1 MANELIKTRLRDLRD
16 RKGVN
21 QDVVTEACG
30 ISRVAL
36 TRYENG
42 TRVPRI
48 EIAAKLAEYYG
59 VTVDYILG
67 NDAPAAAASEDPAT
81 AEFAENRALLS
92 DDNLVKLRDYM
103 KLLLL
108 QQEAEK
114 RKKD

>member
-1 MANELIKTRLRDLRD
+1 MANELIKTRLRALRD

-21 QDVVTEACG
+21 QDIVTEACG

-67 NDAPAAAASEDPAT
+67 NDTPAAPAPADPDAAKLAAALEG
-81 AEFAENRALLS
+81 LS
-92 DDNLVKLRDYM
+92 DDNLIKLLDYA

-108 QQEAEK
+108 QQKEEQ
-114 RKKD
+114 KK

>member
-1 MANELIKTRLRDLRD
+1 MANELIKTRLRALRD

-21 QDVVTEACG
+21 QDIVTEACG

-67 NDAPAAAASEDPAT
+67 RDPDPAQKNDPPSEREIDD
-81 AEFAENRALLS
+81 AIAALA
-92 DDNLVKLRDYM
+92 DDLTPDE
-103 KLLLL
+103 L
-108 QQEAEK
+108 QRVADFVAGLK
-114 RKKD
+114 AARKP

>member
-1 MANELIKTRLRDLRD
+1 MANELIKTRLRALRD

-21 QDVVTEACG
+21 QDIVTEACG

-67 NDAPAAAASEDPAT
+67 NDAPAVAVPVDPEAAKLAAVLEG
-81 AEFAENRALLS
+81 LS
-92 DDNLVKLRDYM
+92 DDNLIKLLDYA

-108 QQEAEK
+108 QQKEEQ
-114 RKKD
+114 KK